1 MQQFYIQLP
10 YKTQNN
16 IFLNMSYLNITWRKF
31 EEILKELKHLRSSCS
46 NFILNE
52 YTGVLSTDMGKVK
65 FTLTDSNSVF
75 YFKLFDFFSDHCIAA
90 TWVDK
95 DSPPSEEFLKFLDQE
110 ISKYSSKFF
119 KELE

>member
-1 MQQFYIQLP
+1 MQQFYLELP
-10 YKTQNN
+10 YKKHNN
-16 IFLNMSYLNITWRKF
+16 IFQSMSYLNVTWRKF
-31 EEILKELKHLRSSCS
+31 DEILKELKQLRSSCS

-52 YTGVLSTDMGKVK
+52 YTGVLSTDIGKVK

-75 YFKLFDFFSDHCIAA
+75 YFKLFDFFSDNCIAA
-90 TWVDK
+90 TCVNK

-119 KELE
+119 K